1 MAVAIVMDFPGGTR
15 EQYDQVVARMHLD
28 GLLPP
33 GAMHHTAGPTAGGW
47 RVIDVWESREG
58 FERFAEER
66 IVPLSAAAGMRRPEM
81 FTVELH
87 NVEQGSTAG
96 EPHFV
101 QVFRN
106 GMDETTYDIVHH
118 QVAAPLPD
126 GVVWH
131 VAGPLGDGWCIIDA
145 WTSRDDRDRFVFE
158 TVVPTM
164 NARGAL
170 EPPLVDDLDVEG
182 TLRSPTSALLY

>member
-1 MAVAIVMDFPGGTR
+1 MAVAIVMDFPDGTR
-15 EQYDQVVARMHLD
+15 EQYDQVVSRMRLD

-33 GAMHHTAGPTAGGW
+33 GAIHHTAGATEHGW
-47 RVIDVWESREG
+47 RMVDVWESREV
-58 FERFAEER
+58 FERFRDEQLR
-66 IVPLSAAAGMRRPEM
+66 PLAQDAGMQPPSIV
-81 FTVELH
+81 TVELH
-87 NVEQGSTAG
+87 NHEQGSTAG

-106 GMDETTYDIVHH
+106 GLDKTTYDVVHH
-118 QVAAPLPD
+118 QVAAPLPE

-145 WTSRDDRDRFVFE
+145 WTSREQRDRFVFE

-164 NARGAL
+164 NARGQL
-170 EPPLVDDLDVEG
+170 EPPTVDDLVVEA
-182 TLRSPTSALLY
+182 TLRSASPEVLY

>member
-1 MAVAIVMDFPGGTR
+1 MAVAIVMDFPGGPR
-15 EQYDQVVARMHLD
+15 EQYDQVVSRMRLD

-33 GAMHHTAGPTAGGW
+33 GAIHHTAGPTEGGW
-47 RVIDVWESREG
+47 RLVDVWESLEQ
-58 FERFAEER
+58 FERFSDEHLR
-66 IVPLSAAAGMRRPEM
+66 PLTMDAGMQPPAM

-87 NVEQGSTAG
+87 NHELGRTVG

-106 GMDETTYDIVHH
+106 GMDETTYDVVHH
-118 QVAAPLPD
+118 QVAAPLPE

-145 WTSRDDRDRFVFE
+145 WTSRDQRDRFVFE

-164 NARGAL
+164 NARGEL
-170 EPPLVDDLDVEG
+170 EPPLVDDLEVEA
-182 TLRSPTSALLY
+182 TLRSASPQILY

>member
-15 EQYDQVVARMHLD
+15 QQYDQVVARMHLG

-33 GAMHHTAGPTAGGW
+33 GAIHHTAGPTDDGW
-47 RVIDVWESREG
+47 RIVDVWESREQ
-58 FERFAEER
+58 FERFAGER
-66 IVPLSAAAGMRRPEM
+66 IGPLTADAGMGPPHS
-81 FTVELH
+81 FVVDVH
-87 NVEQGSTAG
+87 NIEQGSTAA
-96 EPHFV
+96 EPHFL

-106 GMDETTYDIVHH
+106 GMDETTYDTVHG
-118 QVAAPLPD
+118 QVATPLPQ

-145 WTSRDDRDRFVFE
+145 WTNRDDRDRFVFE

-164 NARGAL
+164 NARGEL
-170 EPPLVDDLDVEG
+170 EPPVVDDLDVEA
-182 TLRSPTSALLY
+182 TLRSPAGASLY

>member
-15 EQYDQVVARMHLD
+15 RQYDQVVGRMHLD

-33 GAMHHTAGPTAGGW
+33 GAIHHSAGPTADGW
-47 RVIDVWESREG
+47 RVVDVWEHLER
-58 FERFAEER
+58 FERFAEEQIR
-66 IVPLSAAAGMRRPEM
+66 PLAADVGMRPPRS
-81 FTVELH
+81 FVVDLH

-96 EPHFV
+96 EPHFL

-106 GMDETTYDIVHH
+106 GMDETTYDMVHG
-118 QVAAPLPD
+118 QVAAPLPE

-145 WTSRDDRDRFVFE
+145 WTSRDQRNRFVFE
-158 TVVPTM
+158 TAVPTM
-164 NARGAL
+164 NARGEL
-170 EPPLVDDLDVEG
+170 EPPLVDDLDVEA
-182 TLRSPTSALLY
+182 TLRSPAGTFLY

>member
-15 EQYDQVVARMHLD
+15 EQYDQLVSRMRLD

-33 GAMHHTAGPTAGGW
+33 GAIHHTAGATDDGW
-47 RVIDVWESREG
+47 RVIDVWESLEQ
-58 FERFAEER
+58 FERFSEEQ
-66 IVPLSAAAGMRRPEM
+66 IVPLALDAGLRPPSM

-87 NVEQGSTAG
+87 NIEQGSTVG

-106 GMDETTYDIVHH
+106 GMDETTYDVVHH
-118 QVAAPLPD
+118 QVAAPLPE

-131 VAGPLGDGWCIIDA
+131 AAGPLGDGWCIIDA
-145 WTSRDDRDRFVFE
+145 WTSRDQRDRFVFE

-164 NARGAL
+164 NARGEL
-170 EPPLVDDLDVEG
+170 EPPLVDDLDVEA
-182 TLRSPTSALLY
+182 TLRSASPQMLY

>member
-15 EQYDQVVARMHLD
+15 KQYEQVVSRMRLD

-33 GAMHHTAGPTAGGW
+33 GAIHHTAGGTRDGW
-47 RVIDVWESREG
+47 RVVDVWESLEA
-58 FERFAEER
+58 FERFRDEQIR
-66 IVPLSAAAGMRRPEM
+66 PLAMDAGMQPPSM

-87 NVEQGSTAG
+87 NLELGPTVG
-96 EPHFV
+96 EPHFL
-101 QVFRN
+101 QVFRT
-106 GMDETTYDIVHH
+106 GMDAATYDVVHH
-118 QVAAPLPD
+118 QVAAPLPE

-145 WTSRDDRDRFVFE
+145 WTSREQRDRFVFE

-164 NARGAL
+164 NARGEF
-170 EPPLVDDLDVEG
+170 EPPLVDDLDVEA
-182 TLRSPTSALLY
+182 TLRSATPEMLY